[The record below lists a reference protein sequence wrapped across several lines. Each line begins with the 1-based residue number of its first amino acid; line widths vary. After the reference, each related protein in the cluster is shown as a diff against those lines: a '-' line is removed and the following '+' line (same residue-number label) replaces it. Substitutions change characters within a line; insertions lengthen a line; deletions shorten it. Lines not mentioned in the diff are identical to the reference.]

1 MTNYGCKFFFLVGCV
16 HGRGIGGGVVMV
28 ALGKLEVKFATCYMK
43 GMLKSL
49 KIEYRFFKPC
59 IVLMVCYGLIH

>member
-1 MTNYGCKFFFLVGCV
+1 MGGGL
-16 HGRGIGGGVVMV
+16 GGGVVMV

-49 KIEYRFFKPC
+49 KIEYRFLKPC